1 MSSRMRVTKGHRN
14 NRRSHHGTDG
24 PTITIDKETGTP
36 HLRHRANPTTGM
48 YRGRKV
54 MDINSAVKESKA
66 DKKAPVK
73 EEKAETKTATKADKK
88 EVKAKKEKKEDK

>member
-14 NRRSHHGTDG
+14 NRRSHHGIDG

-54 MDINSAVKESKA
+54 IATANAVKESTKKEEVSA
-66 DKKAPVK
+66 KTEDKKGDVK
-73 EEKAETKTATKADKK
+73 KKKTDK
-88 EVKAKKEKKEDK
+88 

>member
-14 NRRSHHGTDG
+14 NRRSHHGVDA
-24 PTITIDKETGTP
+24 PTISIDAETKTP

-54 MDINSAVKESKA
+54 IATANAVKETESKE
-66 DKKAPVK
+66 DSKTKAK
-73 EEKAETKTATKADKK
+73 ETKA
-88 EVKAKKEKKEDK
+88 KAKK